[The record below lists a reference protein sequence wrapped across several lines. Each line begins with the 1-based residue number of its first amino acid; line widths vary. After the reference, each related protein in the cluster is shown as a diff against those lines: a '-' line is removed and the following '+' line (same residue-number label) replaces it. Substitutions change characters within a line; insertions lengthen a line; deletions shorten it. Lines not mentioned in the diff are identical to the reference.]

1 MSVQRNP
8 KKVFKFI
15 HLKQG
20 TTRISGKMHD
30 EDITYE
36 SAEDIVN
43 AFARVFSDI
52 QGAASKSGYRELTWQ
67 LVFIL

>member
-8 KKVFKFI
+8 KEVFKFI
-15 HLKQG
+15 HVKQG
-20 TTRISGKMHD
+20 TARIPGKMHD

-52 QGAASKSGYRELTWQ
+52 YRPSSDLSVSDIHSLPTK
-67 LVFIL
+67 F